1 MPAII
6 KPAPSASGATAT
18 SGAPAPRTTARAALS
33 EKQKQSLI
41 AAARAELAPASVPI
55 LTGRILTWDDLARVL
70 PKLRVPAYFREEA
83 FNKLAWESVRTW
95 YINTAEQ
102 RALDEAAA
110 LAAKSAAVEIV
121 KLNVQVDGVKFR
133 PQQRKAIDEVV
144 AAYNA
149 GVNGAWVPLP
159 TGRGKTFVA
168 GGIISYFKSQGLLD
182 NDNLVFP
189 PVFFF
194 TKKQVLVP
202 TVAKLRQYFGLRCST
217 DAAPSYDA
225 SVYCAHYQA
234 LSTKRWSSFYKKVA
248 RESFGNLVED
258 EVWVPREKITL
269 IFLDECHECK
279 KIKSRR
285 TKRIMGIARAAR
297 AAGRRVFWI
306 FMSATNATTLD
317 DTRLF
322 NYCTGLCEDDDSTA
336 FLSRFLSPVKGAR
349 TSSKIK
355 KQMDDYVK
363 HIGHMFVRPPN
374 DPLDYKIHNKI
385 EIINFPS
392 EREEE
397 FYRRAEQDYIDSIE
411 AVGGEVKNLDMAKFT
426 IFRGAAEY
434 CKVPWMVAAAL
445 EREKQGRSVILAFNF
460 KRSMLRALSILAEH
474 GIGRDNISIVKGP
487 DRIIQ
492 PHEVYGDVE
501 YANLLARQDLEVS
514 RYREQNEGAEP
525 DDPWFFLTKK
535 EKAKKNKTR
544 RFNQEMVRAGETRS
558 EQHARVAWLT
568 ELELGTQTDE
578 TRHREVQNY
587 LDNRTHFF
595 LFTSAAGG
603 TGIDADDR
611 VPGGRP
617 RTTIT
622 GVSYTGEEWI
632 QVFGRDARVTT
643 LTDVEHI
650 IVMFDKSIE
659 TEHVLPRLA
668 GRLDSMSAM
677 TGGNGDLEG
686 LMMQSIAKSKKRGD
700 FAAAKS
706 MAAVSEDLVVDEGTD
721 DDEDDDGD
729 DED

>member
-1 MPAII
+1 M
-6 KPAPSASGATAT
+6 KPAPSAAAAAPPPATT
-18 SGAPAPRTTARAALS
+18 PKTGARAALS

-55 LTGRILTWDDLARVL
+55 LTGRVNSWDDLAKVL
-70 PKLRVPAYFREEA
+70 PKLKIPAYFREEP
-83 FNKLAWESVRTW
+83 FNKLAWESVRSW

-102 RALDEAAA
+102 RAIDEAAA
-110 LAAKSAAVEIV
+110 VAAKAATVEVV
-121 KLNVQVDGVKFR
+121 KLNVQVEGVRFR
-133 PQQRKAIDEVV
+133 PQQRKAIDETI
-144 AAYNA
+144 AAFNA
-149 GVNGAWVPLP
+149 GVNGAWIPLP

-194 TKKQVLVP
+194 TKKQVLIP
-202 TVAKLRQYFGLRCST
+202 TVEKLRQYFALRCAT
-217 DAAPSYDA
+217 DAAPTYD
-225 SVYCAHYQA
+225 SHVYCAHYQA
-234 LSTKRWSSFYKKVA
+234 LSTRRWSAFFKKVP
-248 RESFGNLVED
+248 RESFGNVVED
-258 EVWVPREKITL
+258 EVWTPREKITL

-322 NYCTGLCEDDDSTA
+322 NYCTGLCEDDDATA
-336 FLSRFLSPVKGAR
+336 FLTRFLSPMKGAR

-355 KQMDDYVK
+355 KQLDDYIK
-363 HIGHMFVRPPN
+363 YIGPMYVRPPN

-385 EIINFPS
+385 EIINFSS

-397 FYRRAEQDYIDSIE
+397 FYRQAEQDYIDSIE

-426 IFRGAAEY
+426 IFRGRAEY

-460 KRSMLRALSILAEH
+460 KKSMLRALALLAEH
-474 GIGRDNISIVKGP
+474 GVGRDNISIVKGP

-492 PHEVYGDVE
+492 PNEVYGDVE
-501 YANLLARQDLEVS
+501 YANLLARQDMEIA
-514 RYREQNEGAEP
+514 RYKEQNEGAEP

-544 RFNQEMVRAGETRS
+544 RFNQDMVRAGETRS

-568 ELELGTQTDE
+568 ELELGTQTDAI
-578 TRHREVQNY
+578 RHREVQNF
-587 LDNRTHFF
+587 LTNKTHFF

-611 VPGGRP
+611 IPAAQGGRP

-650 IVMFDKSIE
+650 IVMFDRSIE

-686 LMMQSIAKSKKRGD
+686 LMMKSIANSKKRGE

-706 MAAVSEDLVVDEGTD
+706 VAAVSEDLVVDEGTPDDDDDDD
-721 DDEDDDGD
+721 DDE
-729 DED
+729 E

>member
-1 MPAII
+1 MPAVIKDLL
-6 KPAPSASGATAT
+6 KPAAAPPLSSAQQAK
-18 SGAPAPRTTARAALS
+18 LND
-33 EKQKQSLI
+33 KQKASAE
-41 AAARAELAPASVPI
+41 AAARAELAPVTVPL
-55 LTGRILTWDDLARVL
+55 LTGRVKSWDDVERLV
-70 PKLRVPAYFREEA
+70 PKLKIPPVFREEL
-83 FNKLAWESVRTW
+83 FNKLAWETVKTW
-95 YINTAEQ
+95 WINGAADRMEK
-102 RALDEAAA
+102 AAA
-110 LAAKSAAVEIV
+110 ELAAKAASLNVV
-121 KLNVQVDGVKFR
+121 KLNVKVEGVTFR
-133 PQQRKAIDEVV
+133 PQQRKAIDQTI

-149 GVNGAWVPLP
+149 GVNGCWIPLP

-168 GGIISYFKSQGLLD
+168 GGIISYFKEQGLLD
-182 NDNLVFP
+182 NDNMVFP

-194 TKKQVLVP
+194 TKKQVLIP
-202 TVAKLRQYFGLRCST
+202 TVAKLRKFFNLRCAT
-217 DAAPSYDA
+217 DSAPLYDA

-234 LSTKRWSSFYKKVA
+234 LSTRRWSSFFKAEK
-248 RESFGNLVED
+248 RESFGNVVED

-279 KIKSRR
+279 KLKSRR

-317 DTRLF
+317 DTRMF
-322 NYCTGLCEDDDSTA
+322 NFCAGLCDDDDSTA
-336 FLSRFLSPVKGAR
+336 FLTKFLSPIKGAR

-355 KQMDDYVK
+355 KQMDNYVE
-363 HIGHMFVRPPN
+363 HIGPMFVRPPN
-374 DPLDYKIHNKI
+374 DPLPYKIHNKI
-385 EIINFPS
+385 EIIDFPS

-411 AVGGEVKNLDMAKFT
+411 AIGGEVKNLDMAKFT

-445 EREKQGRSVILAFNF
+445 EREKRGRSVILAFNF
-460 KRSMLRALSILAEH
+460 KRSMLRALALMAEH
-474 GIGRDNISIVKGP
+474 GVGRDNISIVKGP

-501 YANLLARQDLEVS
+501 YANLLSRQDYEIAK
-514 RYREQNEGAEP
+514 YKEQNEGAEP

-544 RFNQEMVRAGETRS
+544 RFNQEMVRAGETRT
-558 EQHARVAWLT
+558 EQHARVQWLT
-568 ELELGTQTDE
+568 ELELGTQSDE
-578 TRHREVQNY
+578 VRAREVDRFLENK
-587 LDNRTHFF
+587 THFF
-595 LFTSAAGG
+595 FFTSAAGG

-611 VPGGRP
+611 IPNGRP
-617 RTTIT
+617 RSTIT

-650 IVMFDKSIE
+650 IGMFNKSIE

-686 LMMQSIAKSKKRGD
+686 LMMASIAKSKKKSGFKD
-700 FAAAKS
+700 AQSVAAQ
-706 MAAVSEDLVVDEGTD
+706 SEDLIVDEGTD
-721 DDEDDDGD
+721 DDDDDDD
-729 DED
+729 DEE